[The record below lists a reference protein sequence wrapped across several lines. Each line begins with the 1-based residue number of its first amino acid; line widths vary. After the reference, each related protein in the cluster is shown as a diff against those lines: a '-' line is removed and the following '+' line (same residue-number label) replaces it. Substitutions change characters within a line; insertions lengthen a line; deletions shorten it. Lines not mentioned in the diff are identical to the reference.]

1 MFRLFDHDGDGKIS
15 AEELRKTMTDLGE
28 QVTEE
33 EVVAMIKEADIDGDG
48 QINMKEF
55 SRLTECFGAEPSR
68 TKL

>member
-55 SRLTECFGAEPSR
+55 SRLMECFGAEPSR